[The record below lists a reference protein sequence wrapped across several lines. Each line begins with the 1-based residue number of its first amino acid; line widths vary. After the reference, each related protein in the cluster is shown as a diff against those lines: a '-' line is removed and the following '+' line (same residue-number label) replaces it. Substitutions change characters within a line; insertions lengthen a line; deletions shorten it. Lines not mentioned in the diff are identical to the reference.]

1 LRYLLSVSFALSARF
16 SLWTGLTLI
25 DLALEGKQTGIG
37 TSRRKGGWC
46 YLVFHFLE
54 IERMKDADEAWGKAV
69 AVDRKKGAKTEM
81 TLKLDST
88 LATFSILR
96 LL

>member
-1 LRYLLSVSFALSARF
+1 
-16 SLWTGLTLI
+16 
-25 DLALEGKQTGIG
+25 
-37 TSRRKGGWC
+37 
-46 YLVFHFLE
+46 
-54 IERMKDADEAWGKAV
+54 MKDADEAWGKAV
-69 AVDRKKGAKTEM
+69 AVDWKKGAKTEM